1 MKFINLAFSD
11 LMEAIAR
18 KYFVESKKEHY
29 WRCICGK
36 EKKCAPKSGW
46 TNLISHIRKQHP
58 EQNFAK
64 SDENYHQQKITNAFG
79 GTTLGAENI
88 HNWLEWVCCE
98 LKPFSF
104 IESELTRKNV
114 KLQPISM
121 KTFLKYMNL
130 VTKKVESTIAAAI
143 LEKFAIM
150 MDGWSH
156 TLMTKLRGLKLSGRL
171 RTMTNLRPILSNV
184 TRWSSVPA
192 MVSRYIELK
201 EIIASFSDDRSLIDY
216 IPSARE
222 NNELLSLKE
231 NLISLNSVTTALQ
244 RENVDIS
251 QIRLLFDGTLKR
263 FPELD
268 EAKKYITKDATIVKS
283 PAFERGVKKIQDED
297 EKNLTLEEKLAVK
310 NLRRSVNADTE
321 SDETDS
327 GDFASE
333 ILKKKRKVAA
343 KSSYID
349 TRFIQPTSNMVERFF
364 SSSGFAASELR
375 QNISP
380 VHLEEQLYLKANK
393 RFWNVQLVN
402 EVFNC

>member
-1 MKFINLAFSD
+1 
-11 LMEAIAR
+11 MEAIAR

-64 SDENYHQQKITNAFG
+64 SDENFHQQKITNAFG

-121 KTFLKYMNL
+121 KT
-130 VTKKVESTIAAAI
+130 
-143 LEKFAIM
+143 
-150 MDGWSH
+150 
-156 TLMTKLRGLKLSGRL
+156 
-171 RTMTNLRPILSNV
+171 
-184 TRWSSVPA
+184 
-192 MVSRYIELK
+192 
-201 EIIASFSDDRSLIDY
+201 
-216 IPSARE
+216 
-222 NNELLSLKE
+222 
-231 NLISLNSVTTALQ
+231 ALQ

-283 PAFERGVKKIQDED
+283 PAFERGVQKIQDED

-364 SSSGFAASELR
+364 SSAGFAASELR

>member
-79 GTTLGAENI
+79 GTTLGA
-88 HNWLEWVCCE
+88 
-98 LKPFSF
+98 
-104 IESELTRKNV
+104 
-114 KLQPISM
+114 
-121 KTFLKYMNL
+121 
-130 VTKKVESTIAAAI
+130 
-143 LEKFAIM
+143 
-150 MDGWSH
+150 
-156 TLMTKLRGLKLSGRL
+156 
-171 RTMTNLRPILSNV
+171 
-184 TRWSSVPA
+184 
-192 MVSRYIELK
+192 
-201 EIIASFSDDRSLIDY
+201 
-216 IPSARE
+216 
-222 NNELLSLKE
+222 
-231 NLISLNSVTTALQ
+231 
-244 RENVDIS
+244 
-251 QIRLLFDGTLKR
+251 
-263 FPELD
+263 
-268 EAKKYITKDATIVKS
+268 
-283 PAFERGVKKIQDED
+283 
-297 EKNLTLEEKLAVK
+297 
-310 NLRRSVNADTE
+310 
-321 SDETDS
+321 DS

-364 SSSGFAASELR
+364 SSAGFAASELR

>member
-1 MKFINLAFSD
+1 
-11 LMEAIAR
+11 
-18 KYFVESKKEHY
+18 
-29 WRCICGK
+29 
-36 EKKCAPKSGW
+36 
-46 TNLISHIRKQHP
+46 
-58 EQNFAK
+58 
-64 SDENYHQQKITNAFG
+64 
-79 GTTLGAENI
+79 
-88 HNWLEWVCCE
+88 
-98 LKPFSF
+98 
-104 IESELTRKNV
+104 
-114 KLQPISM
+114 
-121 KTFLKYMNL
+121 
-130 VTKKVESTIAAAI
+130 
-143 LEKFAIM
+143 
-150 MDGWSH
+150 
-156 TLMTKLRGLKLSGRL
+156 
-171 RTMTNLRPILSNV
+171 MTNLRPILSNV

>member
-143 LEKFAIM
+143 PEKFAIM

-156 TLMTKLRGLKLSGRL
+156 
-171 RTMTNLRPILSNV
+171 I
-184 TRWSSVPA
+184 
-192 MVSRYIELK
+192 
-201 EIIASFSDDRSLIDY
+201 
-216 IPSARE
+216 
-222 NNELLSLKE
+222 
-231 NLISLNSVTTALQ
+231 
-244 RENVDIS
+244 
-251 QIRLLFDGTLKR
+251 
-263 FPELD
+263 
-268 EAKKYITKDATIVKS
+268 
-283 PAFERGVKKIQDED
+283 
-297 EKNLTLEEKLAVK
+297 
-310 NLRRSVNADTE
+310 
-321 SDETDS
+321 
-327 GDFASE
+327 
-333 ILKKKRKVAA
+333 
-343 KSSYID
+343 
-349 TRFIQPTSNMVERFF
+349 
-364 SSSGFAASELR
+364 
-375 QNISP
+375 
-380 VHLEEQLYLKANK
+380 H
-393 RFWNVQLVN
+393 
-402 EVFNC
+402 

>member
-1 MKFINLAFSD
+1 
-11 LMEAIAR
+11 MEAIAR

-143 LEKFAIM
+143 PEKFAIM

-156 TLMTKLRGLKLSGRL
+156 TLMTKLRGLKRSGRL

-283 PAFERGVKKIQDED
+283 PAFERGVQKIQDED

-364 SSSGFAASELR
+364 SSAGFAASELR